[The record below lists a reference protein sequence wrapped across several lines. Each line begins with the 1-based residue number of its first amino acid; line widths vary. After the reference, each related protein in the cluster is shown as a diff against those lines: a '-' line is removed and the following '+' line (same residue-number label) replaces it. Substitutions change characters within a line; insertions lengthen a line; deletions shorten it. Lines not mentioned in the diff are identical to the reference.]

1 LFVIALSSIIS
12 CSGTSEKVKTKESGS
27 NSETEPAKK
36 MIEVLS
42 PADNGTFSLKDK
54 IAFSV
59 APAAGTHEIDSV
71 QLWFAGER
79 ISTIFSLPASIEIE
93 GKSVKAP
100 GRKALRA
107 VAYKSGFRPQTI
119 TLFIS
124 MVSDIVPET
133 YKYKVKKIYNHD
145 PKAFTQGLVWDNGV
159 FYEGTGQE
167 GASSLRKV
175 DPETGKVL
183 SQVNLD
189 AGLFGEGI
197 AVVNDRIYQI
207 TWTTRVGFVYDKSNF
222 SVINKIYYQTQGW
235 GLTTFGEKLVM
246 SDGTNTIWFLDQ
258 EFNVT
263 SSIEVW
269 DNKGKVDNLNEL
281 EMVEGELWANIWQTD
296 KIARIDIQT
305 GKVLGYIELNNLLPR
320 SSREGTTDVLNG
332 IAYDPVGKR
341 IFVTGKYWPKLF
353 EIEVIK
359 QGRD

>member
-1 LFVIALSSIIS
+1 LLVIALVSIVS
-12 CSGTSEKVKTKESGS
+12 CSGTAEKVKVKGQGTT
-27 NSETEPAKK
+27 SETVPSKK
-36 MIEVLS
+36 LIEVLS
-42 PADNGTFSLKDK
+42 PADNSTFSLKDK
-54 IAFSV
+54 IAFSI
-59 APAAGTHEIDSV
+59 APAAGTPEIDSV
-71 QLWFAGER
+71 QFWFAGEK
-79 ISTIFSLPASIEIE
+79 ISTVVSLPASIEID
-93 GKSVKAP
+93 GKSLKTP

-124 MVSDIVPET
+124 MVSDIIPEI
-133 YKYKVKKIYNHD
+133 YKYKVKNTFNHD
-145 PKAFTQGLVWDNGV
+145 PKAFTQGLVWGDNI

-189 AGLFGEGI
+189 PSLFGEGI
-197 AVVNDRIYQI
+197 AVMKDRIYQI

-235 GLTTFGEKLVM
+235 GLTTLGDKLVM
-246 SDGTNTIWFLDQ
+246 SDGTNTIWFLDP

-320 SSREGTTDVLNG
+320 SSRSGNTDVLNG
-332 IAYDPVGKR
+332 IAYDQVGKR